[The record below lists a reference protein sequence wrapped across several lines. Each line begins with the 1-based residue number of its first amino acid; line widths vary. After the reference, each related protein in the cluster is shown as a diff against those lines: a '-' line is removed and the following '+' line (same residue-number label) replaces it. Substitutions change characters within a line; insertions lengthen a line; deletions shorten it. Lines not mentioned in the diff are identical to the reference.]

1 VALTLRKIRLR
12 LVWLLVL
19 PFLWFARPTP
29 GLLVAG
35 GLLAA
40 VGLAIRA
47 SAAGVIRKEKQ
58 LATSGIY
65 AHTRNPLYLGSFFL
79 GLGVTVAGGQ
89 WIFVVLFALFFAMV
103 YGRTMRGEAEL
114 LEGLFGDAYRDYAR
128 NVPLLLPRPTAYRG
142 PGAGGTAGARPVGG
156 PRFSLE
162 RWRGNKEYEALMG
175 AVAVFAFLALRMVWP

>member
-1 VALTLRKIRLR
+1 V
-12 LVWLLVL
+12 LL
-19 PFLWFARPTP
+19 
-29 GLLVAG
+29 GLG

-40 VGLAIRA
+40 VGLVIRA

-89 WIFVVLFALFFAMV
+89 WIFVVLFALFFITV
-103 YGRTMRGEAEL
+103 YGRTMRGEAAL
-114 LEGLFGDAYRDYAR
+114 LEGLFGEAYRDYAR
-128 NVPLLLPRPTAYRG
+128 NVPLLFPRPSAYRA
-142 PGAGGTAGARPVGG
+142 PGSGDEGG
-156 PRFSLE
+156 PRFSVE

-175 AVAVFAFLALRMVWP
+175 AVAAFAFLAFRMVWP

>member
-1 VALTLRKIRLR
+1 MALSLRKIRLR

-19 PFLWFARPTP
+19 PFFWFARPTP
-29 GLLVAG
+29 LLLGIGGVLAVIGLV
-35 GLLAA
+35 
-40 VGLAIRA
+40 IRA

-65 AHTRNPLYLGSFFL
+65 AHTRNPLYLGSLFL
-79 GLGVTVAGGQ
+79 GLGVVVAGGQ
-89 WIFVVLFALFFAMV
+89 WIFAVLFLVFFAAV

-128 NVPLLLPRPTAYRG
+128 SVPLLVPRLTAYRA
-142 PGAGGTAGARPVGG
+142 PGIPEEAA
-156 PRFSLE
+156 PRFNVE

-175 AVAVFAFLALRMVWP
+175 AVAVFGFLALRMFWL